1 MADGE
6 YDVVV
11 MGTGFTE
18 CLLSGL
24 LCVLGMKVLVV
35 DRNNYY
41 GGDSAS
47 LNLTNLYKKFNEGN
61 APAEDFFA
69 SLSGVKGPARDR
81 DYNVDLI
88 PK

>member
-1 MADGE
+1 
-6 YDVVV
+6 

-24 LCVLGMKVLVV
+24 LCTAGMKVLVV

-47 LNLTNLYKKFNEGN
+47 LNLTNIYKKFHGE
-61 APAEDFFA
+61 APADEVC
-69 SLSGVKGPARDR
+69 SLLCVPATWAGST
-81 DYNVDLI
+81 I
-88 PK
+88 A